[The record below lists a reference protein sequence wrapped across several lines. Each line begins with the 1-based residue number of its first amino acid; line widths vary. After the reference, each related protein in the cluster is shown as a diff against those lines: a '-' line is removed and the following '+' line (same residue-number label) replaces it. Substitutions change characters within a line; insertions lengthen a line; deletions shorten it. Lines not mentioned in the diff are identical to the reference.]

1 MTILGID
8 IGGTGIKGAP
18 VNVKTGKLL
27 AERFRIPTPQP
38 SHPSALADAVEQI
51 AAHFKYRG
59 PAGITFP
66 GIVKNGVVNFATN
79 MEPEWFGTDASAIFA
94 KRLGHPVTVVN
105 DADAAGYA
113 EMRFGAGR
121 DKKGVV
127 LMLTFGTGIG
137 SALFCDGV
145 LIPNTEFGHLKIRGK
160 SAERRASERVR
171 EEEDLSFKKWSKRV
185 SEYLADLEP
194 LLSPELFIVGGGI
207 SKKADKFLP
216 RLAAMTKVPIEAA
229 ILQTNAG
236 IIGAAC
242 LAKKP
247 S

>member
-1 MTILGID
+1 
-8 IGGTGIKGAP
+8 
-18 VNVKTGKLL
+18 
-27 AERFRIPTPQP
+27 
-38 SHPSALADAVEQI
+38 
-51 AAHFKYRG
+51 
-59 PAGITFP
+59 
-66 GIVKNGVVNFATN
+66 
-79 MEPEWFGTDASAIFA
+79 
-94 KRLGHPVTVVN
+94 
-105 DADAAGYA
+105 
-113 EMRFGAGR
+113 MRFGAGR

-160 SAERRASERVR
+160 SAECRASERVR
-171 EEEDLSFKKWSKRV
+171 EDEDLSFKKWSKRV

-229 ILQTNAG
+229 ILQNNAG

>member
-1 MTILGID
+1 
-8 IGGTGIKGAP
+8 
-18 VNVKTGKLL
+18 V
-27 AERFRIPTPQP
+27 
-38 SHPSALADAVEQI
+38 AV
-51 AAHFKYRG
+51 
-59 PAGITFP
+59 
-66 GIVKNGVVNFATN
+66 
-79 MEPEWFGTDASAIFA
+79 M
-94 KRLGHPVTVVN
+94 N

-137 SALFCDGV
+137 SALFIDGV

-160 SAERRASERVR
+160 TAESRASERVR

-185 SEYLADLEP
+185 SEYLAVLESF
-194 LLSPELFIVGGGI
+194 LSPELFIIGGGI

-216 RLAAMTKVPIEAA
+216 RLAAMSKVPIEAA
-229 ILQTNAG
+229 ILQNNAG